1 MIGDCSLI
9 VLVSAFSVNNGGIG
23 NSFVHWSAFVLDL
36 NSINF
41 CFSLNYFLQQRLSV
55 FVDQLALCHFSCG
68 CGCGFFYRG
77 LASEVLVGAE
87 IHWRCFVCF
96 VILAVLCTFIVCEEV
111 TLGIDFT
118 KLFNVF
124 GMTVDALHVFG

>member
-41 CFSLNYFLQQRLSV
+41 CFSLNYFL
-55 FVDQLALCHFSCG
+55 
-68 CGCGFFYRG
+68 
-77 LASEVLVGAE
+77 
-87 IHWRCFVCF
+87 
-96 VILAVLCTFIVCEEV
+96 
-111 TLGIDFT
+111 
-118 KLFNVF
+118 
-124 GMTVDALHVFG
+124 